1 MIALT
6 GVAKLSTSPKVTIFS
21 SPVPYPF
28 ISDQVI
34 GDLSDKKGDRWANS
48 IVAMDLQNLK
58 ILNFRTVFQLTI
70 LRSFYSFKNFQE

>member
-1 MIALT
+1 MVCASVSLSILRCTISANAFSSNLEAHTTQKFSMIALR

-34 GDLSDKKGDRWANS
+34 GDLSDKKGDR
-48 IVAMDLQNLK
+48 
-58 ILNFRTVFQLTI
+58 
-70 LRSFYSFKNFQE
+70 